1 MKINHP
7 STRSPA
13 CLLAA
18 VLIAW
23 GAAATAFAAAPPAL
37 EAQIVLRPMTPG
49 NISSY
54 GLPAST
60 EYSGGIATVGVGTAV
75 YPEVEI
81 NNAIPLSNIVSVTWG
96 LTNLPVGSMAVLT
109 ASPLGTNVPIYEPT
123 DRLVYE
129 VAGRTFFRADVR
141 GEYTLTATVVTTT
154 SGSTNLTQNIT
165 AGVYMGVNTC
175 ALCHSGGTIAVDT
188 VQPWQ
193 TTAHSMIFTQGID
206 GVLSSTNGLPV
217 QGSYSASCIKCH
229 TVGYD
234 SNTNVNDNGFY
245 NVATQLGWT
254 FPTVLATNNFAN
266 MPAALQNLANIQ
278 CENCHGPG
286 SEHAYSLGDT
296 NLITIT
302 VNSGDCNQCHDDPTH
317 HVYGTEWYASLHAV
331 TTRIP
336 SGSGRQDCVGCHTS
350 DGFIGRISGATTTN
364 TVYSAIGCQA
374 CHEPHGA
381 TMPTTNPHL
390 IRTLAPV
397 TMGDGTVVTN
407 AGEGLLCLEC
417 HHSRNGSATNN
428 VANYPLGLP
437 TWIGGSSFGPHD
449 GPQGDMVLGVNAITY
464 GQNIP
469 SSAHR
474 TAITN
479 LCVTCHM
486 QPTATTDPG
495 FLVAGAH
502 TFEIKGTNSSG
513 VFVEM
518 TAACV
523 QCHGPTPS
531 FDLVEDYEGNGT
543 FQGVQEEVQGLLNT
557 LSTYLPNS
565 SGVVDGTVKSSL
577 SVTTN
582 WTRSQLNAAY
592 NFQFVSND
600 GSLGIHNAPFAVGL
614 LQASIADVSGAAAN
628 NTALQAW
635 EVEYFGSTTNVNAGP
650 NASPAGDGI
659 PNWLKY
665 ALGLNPLIKG
675 LSVPNGVVWAN
686 TFEGGA
692 TNTLQIYTAAEVS
705 FPTVVGTTYQIQGIT
720 SLGGTWQNIGAPIA
734 GTGESISYLTPTHNT
749 VQQFY
754 RVMHTP

>member
-1 MKINHP
+1 V
-7 STRSPA
+7 A
-13 CLLAA
+13 
-18 VLIAW
+18 
-23 GAAATAFAAAPPAL
+23 
-37 EAQIVLRPMTPG
+37 
-49 NISSY
+49 
-54 GLPAST
+54 
-60 EYSGGIATVGVGTAV
+60 VGTPV
-75 YPEVEI
+75 YLEVEI
-81 NNAIPLSNIVSVTWG
+81 NKAIPLSNVVSVTWA
-96 LTNLPVGSMAVLT
+96 LTNRPVNSAAALT
-109 ASPLGTNVPIYEPT
+109 ASPLGTNVPVYEPT
-123 DRLVYE
+123 DRLIYE
-129 VAGRTFFRADVR
+129 VAGRSLLRPDVR
-141 GEYTLTATVVTTT
+141 GQYTVTATIVTTT
-154 SGSTNLTQNIT
+154 SGTTNVSRNIT
-165 AGVYMGVNTC
+165 AGVYMGINTC
-175 ALCHSGGTIAVDT
+175 ALCHSGGTIADEK

-193 TTAHSMIFTQGID
+193 TTAHSMIFTEGI
-206 GVLSSTNGLPV
+206 NGLL
-217 QGSYSASCIKCH
+217 GSYSVSCLKCH

-234 SNTNVNDNGFY
+234 TNTNAVNGGFDD
-245 NVATQLGWT
+245 VATQTGWT
-254 FPTVLATNNFAN
+254 FPTNLVPSNFTN
-266 MPAALQNLANIQ
+266 MPPALQNLANIQ

-302 VNSGDCNQCHDDPTH
+302 VNSGDCNQCHDAPTH
-317 HVYGTEWYASLHAV
+317 HIKGTEWYASLHAV
-331 TTRIP
+331 TTRTP
-336 SGSGRQDCVGCHTS
+336 SGAGREVCVGCHTS
-350 DGFIGRISGATTTN
+350 DGFVGRISGATTTN
-364 TVYSAIGCQA
+364 NVYSAIACVA
-374 CHEPHGA
+374 CHEPHGQ
-381 TMPTTNPHL
+381 TIPTNNPHL
-390 IRTLAPV
+390 IRTLASV

-428 VANYPLGLP
+428 VANYPKGLP
-437 TWIGGSSFGPHD
+437 TWAGGSSFGPHD

-486 QPTATTDPG
+486 QATATTDPG
-495 FLVAGAH
+495 FLVAGGH

-513 VFVEM
+513 VSVQL

-523 QCHGPTPS
+523 QCHGPTPA

-565 SGVVDGTVKSSL
+565 SGVVDGTVKTSL
-577 SVTTN
+577 SVKTN
-582 WTRSQLNAAY
+582 WTQAQLNAAY

-628 NTALQAW
+628 NAALQAW
-635 EVEYFGSTTNVNAGP
+635 EIQYFGSTTNASAGP
-650 NASPAGDGI
+650 NAAPAGDGI

-686 TFEGGA
+686 TGQGGA
-692 TNTLQIYTAAEVS
+692 TNTLQIYTAAEVN
-705 FPTVVGTTYQIQGIT
+705 FPTVVGTMYQIQGIT

-734 GTGESISYLTPTHNT
+734 GTGQSISYLTPTRNN